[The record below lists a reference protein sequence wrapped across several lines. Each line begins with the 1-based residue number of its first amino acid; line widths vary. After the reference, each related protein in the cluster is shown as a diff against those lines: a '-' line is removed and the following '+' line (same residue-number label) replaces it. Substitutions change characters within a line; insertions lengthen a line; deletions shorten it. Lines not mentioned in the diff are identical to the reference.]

1 MTRQPVTRHK
11 GGRLAPL
18 PAKGWNP
25 ICAGTLSTT
34 RLRWRQDRTSDPA
47 IGFSARFL
55 SSEPSQDNLSH
66 IRTARTITRH
76 VVIHEPAHG
85 HHPDHSAKFRIT
97 VEQHP
102 PDWKQRD
109 DQAGRQ
115 QDSG

>member
-1 MTRQPVTRHK
+1 M
-11 GGRLAPL
+11 
-18 PAKGWNP
+18 
-25 ICAGTLSTT
+25 
-34 RLRWRQDRTSDPA
+34 
-47 IGFSARFL
+47 
-55 SSEPSQDNLSH
+55 
-66 IRTARTITRH
+66 
-76 VVIHEPAHG
+76 IHEPAHG